1 MEDIALTPGGADED
15 LPGRGIE
22 GGKDVAGDDG
32 DSLIHFFDGARVSFV
47 VNVVGEQHACRV
59 KTDYEG
65 RAVTQAD
72 EGRIAAFGF
81 GAELTPMGVIQIVTF
96 DLETARHA
104 PAELFIRHDVGK
116 GDMPTYVVGDEISD
130 LATGNPS
137 RGRSSLQN
145 EEAIVRIETDA
156 ECEESNGDGGS
167 FGGAAKGL
175 DHKPFALRT
184 AFRRDR

>member
-32 DSLIHFFDGARVSFV
+32 DGFIHFFYRARVGFV
-47 VNVVGEQHACRV
+47 VNVVGEQHAGWV
-59 KTDYEG
+59 KTDDEG

-81 GAELTPMGVIQIVTF
+81 GAELTPKGVIHVVTF

-104 PAELFIRHDVGK
+104 PAVLFIGHDVGK
-116 GDMPTYVVGDEISD
+116 GDMPTYVVGDEIGD
-130 LATGNPS
+130 LAAGNPGC
-137 RGRSSLQN
+137 GRSSL
-145 EEAIVRIETDA
+145 
-156 ECEESNGDGGS
+156 
-167 FGGAAKGL
+167 
-175 DHKPFALRT
+175 
-184 AFRRDR
+184 